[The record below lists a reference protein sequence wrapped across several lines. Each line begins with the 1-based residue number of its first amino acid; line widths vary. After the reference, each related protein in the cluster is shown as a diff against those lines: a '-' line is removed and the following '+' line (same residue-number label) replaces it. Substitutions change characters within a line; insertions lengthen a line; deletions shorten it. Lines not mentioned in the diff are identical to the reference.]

1 MQNQLDTKEQDFVT
15 VPVPFS
21 ERRSGL
27 SLGLLWITMSVN
39 YFGVLGGFFWYK
51 DGYSLSQVITCSIV
65 SCAIITAYAWASAYV
80 GARSGQTWGFLNQRL
95 FGLYGARANSIAL
108 VLVFLAFYALIA
120 GSLAIGLNG
129 MFHTPIPTM
138 WLAAI
143 LSVVMC
149 ANNVFGF
156 TGVVNFARF
165 LVAPALIVWVAL
177 TACKG
182 IAVSPPTVWAH
193 GGSVSIWTAMTGVT
207 SYILGLGIWGDE
219 ADFWRF
225 GKPTSTSK
233 NIALP
238 LLVSFIIGFILFPIT
253 GWLLASLT
261 GITGMDAA
269 TNLVNTF
276 AIGQFAV
283 LAGVI
288 MFLSYFAQ
296 NDSNLYGA
304 TTTLESIIQID
315 RRHAIALLTG
325 VSILGAMYLSLHP
338 DALEMIFSING
349 FLLSVPSV
357 IMFTEFVVLEK
368 LLGIKHDFS
377 RVIPLAETKKVIWP
391 ATIAMIVGDTVGF
404 LTAGVIPGLGFLKI
418 GICPVQAWVAAVVV
432 LLAIRLSQKNR
443 PSINAVAAEEA
454 REVASIH

>member
-1 MQNQLDTKEQDFVT
+1 MQTHLDTKEQDFVT
-15 VPVPFS
+15 APVPLS
-21 ERRSGL
+21 ERRGGV

-39 YFGVLGGFFWYK
+39 YFGVLGGFFWFK
-51 DGYSLSQVITCSIV
+51 DGYSLSQVIICSVV
-65 SCAIITAYAWASAYV
+65 SSIILTAYAWASAYV
-80 GARSGQTWGFLNQRL
+80 GARSGQTWGFLNQRV
-95 FGLYGARANSIAL
+95 FGFYGARANSTAL

-120 GSLAIGLNG
+120 ASLAIGLNG

-138 WLAAI
+138 WLAGI
-143 LSVVMC
+143 LSIVMC

-165 LVAPALIVWVAL
+165 IVAPALIIWVAL

-182 IAVSPPTVWAH
+182 IAVSPPTVWSH
-193 GGSVSIWTAMTGVT
+193 GGTVSIWTALTGVT

-219 ADFWRF
+219 PDFWRF

-233 NIALP
+233 TIALP
-238 LLVSFIIGFILFPIT
+238 LFISFAIGFILFPIT

-261 GITGMDAA
+261 GISGIDAG

-283 LAGVI
+283 AAGVI

-304 TTTLESIIQID
+304 TTTLESMVAID
-315 RRHAIALLTG
+315 RKHAIACLTG

-338 DALEMIFSING
+338 DALETIFSING

-357 IMFTEFVVLEK
+357 ILFTEFVVLEK

-377 RVIPLAETKKVIWP
+377 RVIRLEETKKVVWP
-391 ATIAMIVGDTVGF
+391 ATIALIAGDLVGL
-404 LTAGVIPGLGFLKI
+404 LTSGVIPGLQFLKV
-418 GICPVQAWVAAVVV
+418 GICPVQAWVAAVTVF
-432 LLAIRLSQKNR
+432 LIIRLSQTEKA
-443 PSINAVAAEEA
+443 SLKAVAAEEV
-454 REVASIH
+454 REVVKTY

>member
-1 MQNQLDTKEQDFVT
+1 MQNKLDSKEQDFVT
-15 VPVPFS
+15 VPVPLS

-51 DGYSLSQVITCSIV
+51 DGYSLSQVIICSIA
-65 SCAIITAYAWASAYV
+65 SCVIITAYAWASAFI
-80 GARSGQTWGFLNQRL
+80 GARSGQTWGFLSQRV
-95 FGLYGARANSIAL
+95 FGFYGARANSTAL

-120 GSLAIGLNG
+120 GALAIGLNG

-165 LVAPALIVWVAL
+165 LVAPALIIWVGL

-193 GGSVSIWTAMTGVT
+193 GGSVSLWTAMTGVT

-219 ADFWRF
+219 PDFWRF

-233 NIALP
+233 TIALP
-238 LLVSFIIGFILFPIT
+238 LLVSFVIGFILFPIT

-283 LAGVI
+283 IAGVI

-315 RRHAIALLTG
+315 RKHAIALLTG

-377 RVIPLAETKKVIWP
+377 RVISMEETKKVVWP
-391 ATIAMIVGDTVGF
+391 ATIAMIVGDSVGL
-404 LTAGVIPGLGFLKI
+404 LTSGVIPGLQSLKV
-418 GICPVQAWVAAVVV
+418 GICPVQAWIAAVVV
-432 LLAIRLSQKNR
+432 FLAIRLSR
-443 PSINAVAAEEA
+443 RERAVEPIATEKTREA
-454 REVASIH
+454 ISVI